1 MIYIIPV
8 KAETIED
15 TIQVDDELGVAKYF
29 LANDNAVT
37 ISQRLL
43 FAIFSDYILNLFCA
57 LIKVVHL
64 TFAWV
69 KGTLS
74 RMSCKGEARW
84 KAKSCIGTCLD
95 WSSLGR

>member
-57 LIKVVHL
+57 LIKVSPRSL
-64 TFAWV
+64 FLRYLYD
-69 KGTLS
+69 KLKRGS
-74 RMSCKGEARW
+74 
-84 KAKSCIGTCLD
+84 IY
-95 WSSLGR
+95 SSFCWGDERFTIRYFR